1 MLLDEIISDLAPQEE
16 KQKTT
21 CSDLAAY
28 VAGREGSE
36 DGALCNDR
44 ATQVLVIIH
53 AMLLIYFDSLTFF
66 LLLCCGK
73 NDSLIGKIY

>member
-1 MLLDEIISDLAPQEE
+1 MLLDEIISDLAQEE

-66 LLLCCGK
+66 FYYVVVRMTLL
-73 NDSLIGKIY
+73 